1 MNSVPKSEPRLPRL
15 FLYSV
20 THFVHDLYQA
30 FLSPILP
37 VLIEKYDLS
46 LKMAG
51 YLNPALRMPSL
62 FQPFIGYLADRR
74 GTEAILPLTM
84 LVTAGAMCAVVVMP
98 GYSWVLVFTLI
109 AGVSGAFYHANAV
122 TGVAVASGG
131 RYGTGMSFFMTGGEF
146 ARSIGPVYIVF
157 LIRLLSGNRIFAAAL
172 PAVTVAAVIF
182 FTNHSAGG
190 DKRDRSRTA
199 GFWQA
204 IAGGKKGLLLLLV
217 IQLLHR
223 FTVYAF
229 AYFLPTY
236 LRETGKSL
244 LFAGSALSLLEIS
257 GAFGALI
264 GGTVSDR
271 IGKKWF
277 FLINSFC
284 IPLLINLYLQQK
296 HIIAGFALLV
306 IGGMFMFSG
315 NPVWYAY
322 AQDLVPEFK
331 GTAASI
337 LMAFGFLT
345 TTASTIAAG
354 YLGDVLGLFRTY
366 RILSFLPLLSVVFIL
381 MLPHGAPQG
390 VRPLGGGEK
399 VK

>member
-1 MNSVPKSEPRLPRL
+1 MNSNAKSEPRLPRL
-15 FLYSV
+15 ILYSV
-20 THFVHDLYQA
+20 THLVHDLYQS

-37 VLIEKYDLS
+37 VLIEKHDLS

-51 YLNPALRMPSL
+51 YLNPALRMPSV

-84 LVTAGAMCAVVVMP
+84 LVTAGAICAVLVMP
-98 GYSWVLVFTLI
+98 GYSWVLMFTLI
-109 AGVSGAFYHANAV
+109 AGVSAAFYHANAV
-122 TGVAVASGG
+122 TGVADASGG
-131 RYGTGMSFFMTGGEF
+131 RYGTGMSFFMTGGEL

-157 LIRLLSGNRIFAAAL
+157 LIRLLSGNRIFTAAL
-172 PAVTVAAVIF
+172 PAVAVAAVIF
-182 FTNHSAGG
+182 FTNHPGG

-257 GAFGALI
+257 GAFGAFI

-277 FLINSFC
+277 FLISSFC
-284 IPLLINLYLQQK
+284 IPLLINLYLQQR

-306 IGGMFMFSG
+306 IAGMFMLSG

-381 MLPHGAPQG
+381 MLPHEAPQG
-390 VRPLGGGEK
+390 ARPLGGDEK